1 MITGVGYRRRR
12 PARKMRKGKKALGRR
27 RRARGLVAPKSQL
40 KHYNYSFKLAPQC
53 INSSQTTANT
63 AVLNNNS
70 PLFPIQTAGFTG
82 NISSSTGFADIC
94 DWAASCTHAISDI
107 NNITNFTAMYD
118 AYRLNSVT
126 VTVEYLSN
134 SSAVSSGSVMP
145 TFYMYWDQDDAT
157 IPPNL
162 RSILGKQGVKKW
174 KPTASNLTRR
184 FTFKPQLAVGVES
197 DAAGVTTNVVIPG
210 KSNWIDCSTPR
221 VPHYAFKIYCQDFTA
236 YGSTTSWNVVR
247 LHYTYNVSFRSPLIC
262 S

>member
-1 MITGVGYRRRR
+1 MAPRSRR
-12 PARKMRKGKKALGRR
+12 PARKMRRGKKALGRR
-27 RRARGLVAPKSQL
+27 RRPRGMVAPKSQL
-40 KHYNYSFKLAPQC
+40 KHYNYSFKLAPQLV
-53 INSSQTTANT
+53 NSSPTTANT

-82 NISSSTGFADIC
+82 NISSSTGFTDIC
-94 DWAASCTHAISDI
+94 DWSAACTHAISDI
-107 NNITNFTAMYD
+107 NNINNFTAMYD

-126 VTVEYLSN
+126 VTIEYLSN
-134 SSAVSSGSVMP
+134 SVAVNAGYVLP

-174 KPTASNLTRR
+174 QPTASRLQKR

-210 KSNWIDCSTPR
+210 RTNWIDCSTPR
-221 VPHYAFKIYCQDFTA
+221 VPHYAFKIYCQDFA
-236 YGSTTSWNVVR
+236 AAGSVNAWNLVR